1 MRNAISRGSRV
12 AYHFQTNFPTSSPLY
27 RFPAKISG
35 PNDQKGVCVDTR
47 ASSKGVIDT
56 RACVLTKGHLSP
68 ATAAVTILLYKLF

>member
-1 MRNAISRGSRV
+1 MRVKRARPGASLVIPGMCV
-12 AYHFQTNFPTSSPLY
+12 CVCV
-27 RFPAKISG
+27 